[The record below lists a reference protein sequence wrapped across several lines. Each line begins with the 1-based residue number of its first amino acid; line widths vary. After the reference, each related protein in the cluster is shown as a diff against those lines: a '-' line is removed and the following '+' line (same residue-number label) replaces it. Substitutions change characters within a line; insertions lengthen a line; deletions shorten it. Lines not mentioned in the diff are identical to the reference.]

1 MSGGAGDG
9 ERDGVTRRGGRATVG
24 RGGGTRAG
32 SGGSMCTSAA
42 KRRLEIQ
49 EAPPAP
55 RAARRGLKPPGVT
68 FVRTPMPETATLGS
82 LPSVFSPL
90 AKALLDGFS
99 EGVVVFD
106 SEGKVLYAN
115 QQAREALAGMDLT
128 DAAPDLQPR
137 LAALGG
143 RLRPL
148 RVGALELGEAMFI
161 PGVEGPTTLAAR
173 EKEAIVKTLDAHN
186 WKLAETARHLGIS
199 RTTLWRRLKAYGLHR
214 DGRSKWAQ
222 VT

>member
-1 MSGGAGDG
+1 MPDTLIMS
-9 ERDGVTRRGGRATVG
+9 
-24 RGGGTRAG
+24 
-32 SGGSMCTSAA
+32 SM
-42 KRRLEIQ
+42 
-49 EAPPAP
+49 
-55 RAARRGLKPPGVT
+55 
-68 FVRTPMPETATLGS
+68 
-82 LPSVFSPL
+82 PSVFSPF

-106 SEGKVLYAN
+106 AEGRLLYAN
-115 QQAREALAGMDLT
+115 QPARLAMEGLDLPEAAI
-128 DAAPDLQPR
+128 DLQPR
-137 LAALGG
+137 LAAMGG

-148 RVGALELGEAMFI
+148 RVGGMELGEAMFI
-161 PGVEGPTTLAAR
+161 PGIEGPTTLAAR

-222 VT
+222 ST

>member
-1 MSGGAGDG
+1 
-9 ERDGVTRRGGRATVG
+9 
-24 RGGGTRAG
+24 
-32 SGGSMCTSAA
+32 
-42 KRRLEIQ
+42 
-49 EAPPAP
+49 
-55 RAARRGLKPPGVT
+55 
-68 FVRTPMPETATLGS
+68 MPETLSIGS
-82 LPSVFSPL
+82 FPSVFSPL

-106 SEGKVLYAN
+106 ADGRLLYAN
-115 QQAREALAGMDLT
+115 HQAREALAGMDLA
-128 DAAPDLQPR
+128 DAGSDLQPR
-137 LAALGG
+137 LAAMGG

-161 PGVEGPTTLAAR
+161 PGIEGPTTLAAR

-186 WKLAETARHLGIS
+186 WKLAETARQLGIS

-222 VT
+222 IT

>member
-1 MSGGAGDG
+1 MTA
-9 ERDGVTRRGGRATVG
+9 
-24 RGGGTRAG
+24 
-32 SGGSMCTSAA
+32 
-42 KRRLEIQ
+42 
-49 EAPPAP
+49 
-55 RAARRGLKPPGVT
+55 
-68 FVRTPMPETATLGS
+68 MPEAIPLQQ

-106 SEGKVLYAN
+106 VEGKFLYAN
-115 QQAREALAGMDLT
+115 HQAREALAGMDLSEG
-128 DAAPDLQPR
+128 APDLGPR

-148 RVGALELGEAMFI
+148 RVGGLELGEAMFI

-186 WKLAETARHLGIS
+186 WKLAETAKYLGIS

-222 VT
+222 TS